1 MLLVFTGSEDAAAG
15 DANKSARVFVPE
27 IVQGGVLA
35 VFAGLGLIHQAVIV
49 VNHAAVDLPGIHG
62 LEYRAVATVVGI
74 VGFHRLEPIQ
84 RGGFTL
90 LLEDGS
96 DDGLEVSTTGRC
108 TPATLPAR

>member
-1 MLLVFTGSEDAAAG
+1 M
-15 DANKSARVFVPE
+15 
-27 IVQGGVLA
+27 QGGVLA
-35 VFAGLGLIHQAVIV
+35 VFPGLGLIHQAVIV
-49 VNHAAVDLPGIHG
+49 VDHTAFDLPGIHR
-62 LEYRAVATVVGI
+62 LEYRAVAPVAGV
-74 VGFHRLEPIQ
+74 VGFHPLEPFQ